1 MIIKLKDK
9 KRHVIFFTK
18 ESLPKVNG
26 YIRKAIFFDR
36 DGVLI
41 KDMHYIKDPQDVSL
55 LNGVD
60 DLLNYTKKLGYLN
73 IIITNQSGISKKLFT
88 WEDYE
93 KVTKRMLTLMQTKNS
108 INAIYAN
115 GENSNDLLENKSW
128 RKPNPNMI
136 LKAAKD
142 FNLELSE
149 SILIGDRVSDIS
161 SGERAGIKNL
171 FHVLTGH
178 GKNERKEVLKNFSQ
192 KDKNYNLF
200 LISDLTYF
208 KKENVSNGDSPLKIH

>member
-1 MIIKLKDK
+1 MFIKLKDK
-9 KRHVIFFTK
+9 KKHVIFFTK
-18 ESLPKVNG
+18 ESLLNENG
-26 YIRKAIFFDR
+26 SLRKAIFFDR

-93 KVTKRMLTLMQTKNS
+93 KVTKRMLTLMKTKNS

-115 GENSNDLLENKSW
+115 GEGSSNLLENKSW

-136 LKAAKD
+136 LEAVKD

-149 SILIGDRVSDIS
+149 CILIGDRLSDIS

-178 GKNERKEVLKNFSQ
+178 GKNERKEVLKNFSH

-200 LISDLTYF
+200 LISDLTHF
-208 KKENVSNGDSPLKIH
+208 KKEDDSNGNSLLKIH